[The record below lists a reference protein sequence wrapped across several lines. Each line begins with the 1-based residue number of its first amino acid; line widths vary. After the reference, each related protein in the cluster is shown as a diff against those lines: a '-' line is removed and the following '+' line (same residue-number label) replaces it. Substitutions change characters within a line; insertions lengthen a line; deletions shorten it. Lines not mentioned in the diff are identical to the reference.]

1 MDLFTNQPH
10 KTQLII
16 TALAASLATA
26 SLFHAY
32 NTHTKRV
39 RRRKLD
45 QEIRLS
51 IAKHGTLA
59 HNVPKPPSRATTL
72 NGVGPSL
79 PTSTGI
85 GDAADYDEDL
95 IREQLARNYAFFGEK
110 GMERIRE
117 GRVVVVGCGG
127 VGSWA
132 AVMLVRSYV
141 SFFLCVL
148 FQVYNVEFLCS
159 GVSKIRLVDFD
170 YVTLSS
176 LNRHA
181 TAGLDDVGTPKV
193 KCVEKTLLSISKWVQ
208 VDSRVEIWRK
218 EEGGALLEDAD
229 WVIGMFSRP
238 QYAFCISRR
247 FLDAID
253 NIQTKVDL
261 LKYCHDNDIRVD
273 LIFMP
278 QLFTDAGQGFLF
290 HGRGS
295 QMRPNPNTNQR
306 YLAYDLR
313 PPRTLRTQTSS
324 YTGRLLRYSR
334 RIFYRSTRGRKA
346 SPAPRRRV

>member
-1 MDLFTNQPH
+1 MELFTNQPH

-45 QEIRLS
+45 QEIHLS
-51 IAKHGTLA
+51 IATHGTLA

-141 SFFLCVL
+141 SFSCAF
-148 FQVYNVEFLCS
+148 FF
-159 GVSKIRLVDFD
+159 KFT
-170 YVTLSS
+170 TLSFCV
-176 LNRHA
+176 
-181 TAGLDDVGTPKV
+181 VG
-193 KCVEKTLLSISKWVQ
+193 
-208 VDSRVEIWRK
+208 SRKLGW
-218 EEGGALLEDAD
+218 
-229 WVIGMFSRP
+229 
-238 QYAFCISRR
+238 
-247 FLDAID
+247 
-253 NIQTKVDL
+253 
-261 LKYCHDNDIRVD
+261 
-273 LIFMP
+273 
-278 QLFTDAGQGFLF
+278 
-290 HGRGS
+290 
-295 QMRPNPNTNQR
+295 
-306 YLAYDLR
+306 
-313 PPRTLRTQTSS
+313 
-324 YTGRLLRYSR
+324 
-334 RIFYRSTRGRKA
+334 
-346 SPAPRRRV
+346 